1 MMNKVQRDIMCV
13 LLQALL
19 DKELITQDIHDK
31 SREKILDTLDWPEA
45 FCYARDTAEGTTF
58 AACAN
63 LPPQSI
69 ASEEPQC
76 TKYSDSSETR
86 LEAKSHA
93 QSIKT
98 EPSTVSGDRKEVQD
112 GHT

>member
-1 MMNKVQRDIMCV
+1 MMNKVQQDIMCV
-13 LLQALL
+13 LLQTLL
-19 DKELITQDIHDK
+19 DNGLITQDIHDK

-45 FCYARDTAEGTTF
+45 FCYARDTAEGTSF

-63 LPPQSI
+63 LSPQSI
-69 ASEEPQC
+69 ASEEPQY

-86 LEAKSHA
+86 LEAKSFA

-98 EPSTVSGDRKEVQD
+98 VPSTVSDDRKEDQD

>member
-1 MMNKVQRDIMCV
+1 MKKVQQDVMCV
-13 LLQALL
+13 LLQTLL
-19 DKELITQDIHDK
+19 DKKLITQDIHDK
-31 SREKILDTLDWPEA
+31 SRSRILDTLDWPEA
-45 FCYARDTAEGTTF
+45 FCYARDTAEGTSF

-63 LPPQSI
+63 LSPQSI
-69 ASEEPQC
+69 ASEEPQY

-86 LEAKSHA
+86 LEAKSFA

-98 EPSTVSGDRKEVQD
+98 VPSTVSDDRKEDQD